1 MPLWE
6 SIGIVVLKKKQ
17 TNQPKLCLPPPTPK
31 WLTTTGQ
38 AVNSTPPAENDLQ
51 TQQCERKHSL
61 FELHPVCLTLRKVSF
76 IMA

>member
-6 SIGIVVLKKKQ
+6 KYWYCGLEKKK
-17 TNQPKLCLPPPTPK
+17 TNQNTALLPTTPK
-31 WLTTTGQ
+31 VLTTIAQ
-38 AVNSTPPAENDLQ
+38 ATSPTPPAENNLQ

-76 IMA
+76 IIA